1 MDQGDSSTWKRDASY
16 IPQQACNGSNT
27 TIVFSLQDS
36 KGALAR
42 ALKLFEVK
50 ARVCGCVKGVTL
62 EVIFSRSVDLRWCHI
77 VQGTGDQY
85 YAHRVSPVK
94 DEPRERV

>member
-42 ALKLFEVK
+42 ALKPFEV
-50 ARVCGCVKGVTL
+50 
-62 EVIFSRSVDLRWCHI
+62 
-77 VQGTGDQY
+77 
-85 YAHRVSPVK
+85 
-94 DEPRERV
+94 